1 MERDLIT
8 RTCRGYAT
16 PATIKNRAERL
27 INNEKMRNK
36 TVVLGSFALALIF
49 AAVAALILIIYDGVV
64 VDAMK
69 FIAIV
74 ILISS
79 LALAM
84 IFTITGISLI
94 ADKDGDEEI

>member
-1 MERDLIT
+1 MILEIYKV
-8 RTCRGYAT
+8 YAI

-36 TVVLGSFALALIF
+36 TAVLGSFALALIF
-49 AAVAALILIIYDGVV
+49 AAVAAIILIIYDGVV

-94 ADKDGDEEI
+94 ADKDESEGQ

>member
-1 MERDLIT
+1 MTLK
-8 RTCRGYAT
+8 TCRGYAT
-16 PATIKNRAERL
+16 PATIKNRAARL

-36 TVVLGSFALALIF
+36 TAVLGSFALALIF
-49 AAVAALILIIYDGVV
+49 AAVAALILIIYDGVI

-69 FIAIV
+69 FIAIM

-84 IFTITGISLI
+84 IFTIAGISLI
-94 ADKDGDEEI
+94 AGKDEGEEI

>member
-1 MERDLIT
+1 MIL

-16 PATIKNRAERL
+16 PATIKNRAVRPT
-27 INNEKMRNK
+27 NNEKMRNK
-36 TVVLGSFALALIF
+36 TAVLGSFALALIF
-49 AAVAALILIIYDGVV
+49 AAVAAIILIIYDGVV

-94 ADKDGDEEI
+94 ANKDEDEDI

>member
-1 MERDLIT
+1 MIL

-16 PATIKNRAERL
+16 PATIKNRAERP

-36 TVVLGSFALALIF
+36 TAVLGSFALALIF
-49 AAVAALILIIYDGVV
+49 AAVAALILIIYDGVI

-94 ADKDGDEEI
+94 AGKDEGEEI

>member
-1 MERDLIT
+1 MERDLIL

-16 PATIKNRAERL
+16 PATIKNRGARL

-36 TVVLGSFALALIF
+36 TAVLGSFTLALIF
-49 AAVAALILIIYDGVV
+49 AAVASLILIIYDGVV
-64 VDAMK
+64 VDAIK

-94 ADKDGDEEI
+94 ADKDNGEEI

>member
-1 MERDLIT
+1 MIT
-8 RTCRGYAT
+8 RICRGYAI
-16 PATIKNRAERL
+16 PATIKNRAARL
-27 INNEKMRNK
+27 TNNEKMRNK
-36 TVVLGSFALALIF
+36 TAVLGSFALALIF
-49 AAVAALILIIYDGVV
+49 ASVAALILIIYDGVV

-94 ADKDGDEEI
+94 ANKDESEGQ

>member
-1 MERDLIT
+1 MTLK
-8 RTCRGYAT
+8 TCRGYAT
-16 PATIKNRAERL
+16 PATIKNRAARL
-27 INNEKMRNK
+27 TNNEKMRNK
-36 TVVLGSFALALIF
+36 TAVLGSFSLALIF
-49 AAVAALILIIYDGVV
+49 AAVAAIILIIYDGVV

-94 ADKDGDEEI
+94 ANKDESEGQ

>member
-1 MERDLIT
+1 MIT
-8 RTCRGYAT
+8 KTCRGYAT
-16 PATIKNRAERL
+16 PATIKNRAARL

-36 TVVLGSFALALIF
+36 TGVLGSFALALIF

-94 ADKDGDEEI
+94 ADKDDGEEI

>member
-1 MERDLIT
+1 MIT
-8 RTCRGYAT
+8 RTCRVSAT
-16 PATIKNRAERL
+16 PATIKNRAARL

-84 IFTITGISLI
+84 IFTIAGISLI
-94 ADKDGDEEI
+94 ADKDEDEEI

>member
-1 MERDLIT
+1 MIT

-16 PATIKNRAERL
+16 PATIKNRAVRL
-27 INNEKMRNK
+27 TNNEKMRNK
-36 TVVLGSFALALIF
+36 TAVLGSFALALIF
-49 AAVAALILIIYDGVV
+49 AAVAARILIIYDGVV

>member
-1 MERDLIT
+1 
-8 RTCRGYAT
+8 
-16 PATIKNRAERL
+16 
-27 INNEKMRNK
+27 MRNK
-36 TVVLGSFALALIF
+36 TGVLGSFALALIF

-94 ADKDGDEEI
+94 ADKDDGEEI

>member
-1 MERDLIT
+1 MIL
-8 RTCRGYAT
+8 RTCRVSAT
-16 PATIKNRAERL
+16 PVTIKNRAVRL
-27 INNEKMRNK
+27 TNNEKMRNK
-36 TVVLGSFALALIF
+36 TAVLGSFALALIF

-94 ADKDGDEEI
+94 ADKDEDEEI

>member
-1 MERDLIT
+1 MIT

-16 PATIKNRAERL
+16 PATIKNRAERHTT
-27 INNEKMRNK
+27 NEKIRKK
-36 TVVLGSFALALIF
+36 TAVLGSFALALIF

>member
-1 MERDLIT
+1 VERDLIL

-16 PATIKNRAERL
+16 PATIKNRAARL
-27 INNEKMRNK
+27 TNNEKMRNK
-36 TVVLGSFALALIF
+36 TAVLGSFALALIF

-64 VDAMK
+64 VDAIK

-94 ADKDGDEEI
+94 ADKDNGEES

>member
-1 MERDLIT
+1 MIT

-16 PATIKNRAERL
+16 PATIKNRAARL
-27 INNEKMRNK
+27 TNNEKMRNK
-36 TVVLGSFALALIF
+36 TAVLGSFALALIF

>member
-1 MERDLIT
+1 MTLK
-8 RTCRGYAT
+8 TCRGYAI
-16 PATIKNRAERL
+16 PVTIKNRAERL

-36 TVVLGSFALALIF
+36 TAVLGSFTLALIF

-64 VDAMK
+64 VDMMK

-94 ADKDGDEEI
+94 ANKDESEAQ

>member
-1 MERDLIT
+1 MARNLIL
-8 RTCRGYAT
+8 RTCRVSAT
-16 PATIKNRAERL
+16 PAIIKNRAERPT
-27 INNEKMRNK
+27 NNEKMRNK
-36 TVVLGSFALALIF
+36 TAVLGSFALALIF

-94 ADKDGDEEI
+94 ADKDDGEEI

>member
-1 MERDLIT
+1 M
-8 RTCRGYAT
+8 
-16 PATIKNRAERL
+16 
-27 INNEKMRNK
+27 
-36 TVVLGSFALALIF
+36 
-49 AAVAALILIIYDGVV
+49 GVV

-94 ADKDGDEEI
+94 ADKDDGEEV

>member
-1 MERDLIT
+1 MIT

-16 PATIKNRAERL
+16 PATIKNRAVRL
-27 INNEKMRNK
+27 TNNEKMRNK
-36 TVVLGSFALALIF
+36 TAVLGSFALALIF

-64 VDAMK
+64 IDAMK

>member
-1 MERDLIT
+1 MTL
-8 RTCRGYAT
+8 RTCRDYAT
-16 PATIKNRAERL
+16 PATIKNRAARL

-36 TVVLGSFALALIF
+36 TAVLGSFVLALIF
-49 AAVAALILIIYDGVV
+49 AAAAALILIIYDGVV
-64 VDAMK
+64 VDMMK

-94 ADKDGDEEI
+94 ADKDEDEEI

>member
-1 MERDLIT
+1 M
-8 RTCRGYAT
+8 T
-16 PATIKNRAERL
+16 PVTIKNRAERL
-27 INNEKMRNK
+27 INNEDMRNK
-36 TVVLGSFALALIF
+36 TAVLGSFALALIF

-69 FIAIV
+69 FIAIE

-94 ADKDGDEEI
+94 ARKDEDKDI

>member
-1 MERDLIT
+1 MIL

-16 PATIKNRAERL
+16 PATIKNQAARL

-36 TVVLGSFALALIF
+36 TGVLGSFALALIF

>member
-1 MERDLIT
+1 MERDFIL

-16 PATIKNRAERL
+16 PAIIKNRAERL

-36 TVVLGSFALALIF
+36 TAVLGSFALALIF
-49 AAVAALILIIYDGVV
+49 AAVASLILIIYDGVV

-94 ADKDGDEEI
+94 ADKDDGEEI